1 MTVSD
6 STKHIEMKKTIGT
19 KSVAKKS
26 MNEPMAAA
34 YDPIQVEK
42 DWYNW
47 WVSQGYFTPDAKAA
61 QDVRNDK
68 KFVMCLPP
76 PNVTGHLHIGHAL
89 TMSVED
95 CMARWHR
102 MKGHHTLWVPGT
114 DHAGIATQSVV
125 EKLLYKTEGKT
136 RHDMGREAFLGRVWE
151 WKEEKG
157 SHICQQATRL
167 ASSLDWSRE
176 FFTMDSQL
184 SVAVTEAFCRFFEQG
199 KMFRDVRLVNWSSH
213 LRTALS
219 DLEVEH
225 EEVTKR
231 TLMPIPG
238 TSDKVEVGVI
248 VTFKYAVKG
257 SEDEFLAVATTRLE
271 TMLGDVAVAVHP
283 EDTRYMHLIGK
294 QLVHPFFPNR
304 DMRVVADTYVD
315 KEFGTGCVKITP
327 AHDPNDFALGKRHG
341 LEMINILSDDGCIN
355 QTSGAE
361 FAGMH
366 RFLARRKVEEKLKEL
381 GHFVEKKDNPMK
393 VPKCSRSGDI
403 IEPVLRPQ
411 WWLGCEE
418 LAAEGKRA
426 VADGR
431 MKIHPQGL
439 HEATWNHWLD
449 NVKDWCVSRQLWWG
463 HRIPA
468 YRVVKPALP
477 AGGDLANDGPWYV
490 ARTAEAARAQ
500 AAKSLNLPIDQ
511 VEVEQ
516 DSDVLDTWF
525 SSGLLP
531 MSGLGW
537 PDVSADDLK
546 AFFPST
552 MLETGW
558 DILFFWVA
566 RMVMMSIGLTG
577 QIPFSNVYLHALI
590 RDAHGRKMS
599 KSLGNVIDP
608 LEVIEGITLAEMQA
622 NLLKGNLPDAEVKKA
637 HKGLE
642 EDYPEG
648 IPQCGSDALRFALLA
663 YTLQP
668 RAVNLD
674 VKRIVG
680 YRHFCNKLWN
690 AVKFG
695 LGYFEA
701 DFVPVGIH
709 HILIGGEGK
718 RRLELEDE
726 WILSRLS
733 GCAGKVNA
741 AMEAHNFAE
750 ATNAIFS
757 FWLYDFCDYYLELVK
772 PRMRLEV
779 GHPSGV
785 VAKEVLYICLDRGL
799 RLLHPMMPF
808 VTEELYQRLPQSM
821 SKFESIC
828 VADYPENVLGWSNS
842 RVEEQM
848 ETLKVVIGAVRSQMA
863 QIGIKNN
870 ARPNAMAYFAVEDE
884 QKLVKANVHHV
895 VTLAKLESFAV
906 LLTPKPE
913 EDGRSLVQSVV
924 SDKCS
929 VFIDATGLVDFKV
942 EIEKLMKKRGLVAK
956 SLESLEKKKSMAGY
970 ETKVPADV
978 RADNQEKADS
988 LSHQL
993 REIDAAAEILKKAG
1007 GL

>member
-1 MTVSD
+1 MTVSA
-6 STKHIEMKKTIGT
+6 SAKHIEMKGTIGT
-19 KSVAKKS
+19 KSVSKKAVD
-26 MNEPMAAA
+26 EPMAAG
-34 YDPIQVEK
+34 YDPIEVEK

-47 WVSQGYFTPDAKAA
+47 WVSQGYFTPDAQKAQQA
-61 QDVRNDK
+61 KSNQ
-68 KFVMCLPP
+68 KFIMCLPP

-89 TMSVED
+89 TMSIED
-95 CMARWHR
+95 CMTRYHR
-102 MKGHHTLWVPGT
+102 MKGDHTLWIPGT

-125 EKLLYKTEGKT
+125 EKLLYKNEGKT
-136 RHDMGREAFLGRVWE
+136 RHDMGRDAFLGRVWE
-151 WKEEKG
+151 WKEDKG
-157 SHICQQATRL
+157 SHICQQATRM

-176 FFTMDSQL
+176 FFTMDSNL
-184 SVAVTEAFCRFFEQG
+184 SKAVTEAFCRFYEQG

-225 EEVTKR
+225 EEVAKR
-231 TLMPIPG
+231 TLLPIPG
-238 TSDKVEVGVI
+238 SNDKVEVGVI
-248 VTFKYAVKG
+248 CTFKYMVKG
-257 SEDEFLAVATTRLE
+257 SDSEFLAVATTRLE

-283 EDTRYMHLIGK
+283 EDSRYTHLVGAS
-294 QLVHPFFPNR
+294 LVHPFFPNR
-304 DMRVVADTYVD
+304 DIKVVADTYVD

-327 AHDPNDFALGKRHG
+327 AHDPNDFQLGRRHG
-341 LEMINILSDDGCIN
+341 LEMINILADDGTIN
-355 QTSGAE
+355 GNGAE
-361 FAGMH
+361 FSGLH
-366 RFLARRKVEEKLKEL
+366 RFLARRKVEERLKEMGL
-381 GHFVEKKDNPMK
+381 FVEKKDNPMK
-393 VPKCSRSGDI
+393 VPRCSRSGDV

-411 WWLGCEE
+411 WWLNCEE
-418 LAAEGKRA
+418 LAAEGKKA

-431 MKIHPQGL
+431 MQIHPQGL
-439 HEATWNHWLD
+439 HEATWNQWLD

-468 YRVVKPALP
+468 YRVVKPAQTSE
-477 AGGDLANDGPWYV
+477 DGPWYV
-490 ARTAEAARAQ
+490 ARSPEDAKEQ
-500 AAKSLNLPIDQ
+500 AAKALGLDVSA

-537 PDVSADDLK
+537 PDINADDLK

-577 QIPFSNVYLHALI
+577 QVPFSNVYLHALI

-608 LEVIEGITLAEMQA
+608 LEVIEGITLAQMKE
-622 NLLKGNLPDAEVKKA
+622 NLLKGNLPESEIKKA
-637 HKGLE
+637 TKALE
-642 EDYPEG
+642 EDFPEG

-695 LGYFEA
+695 IGYFEA
-701 DFVPVGIH
+701 DFKPMGIH
-709 HILIGGEGK
+709 SVLMGSGGK
-718 RRLELEDE
+718 KLAFEDE

-733 GCAGKVNA
+733 GCAAKVNA
-741 AMEAHNFAE
+741 AMDSHNFFE
-750 ATNAIFS
+750 ATNAIYS
-757 FWLYDFCDYYLELVK
+757 FWLYDFCDYYLELIK
-772 PRMRLEV
+772 PRMKLEA

-785 VAKEVLYICLDRGL
+785 VAREVLYICLDRGL

-808 VTEELYQRLPQSM
+808 VTEELYQRLPQSHT
-821 SKFESIC
+821 KAESIC
-828 VADYPENVLGWSNS
+828 IAEFPETVVGWTSA
-842 RVEEQM
+842 RIEDQM
-848 ETLKVVIGAVRSQMA
+848 EILKQVIGAFRSQLA
-863 QIGIKNN
+863 QLGVKNN
-870 ARPNAMAYFAVEDE
+870 ARPKAFVYFSTEDE
-884 QKLVKANVHHV
+884 QRLMNLTAHHV
-895 VTLAKLESFAV
+895 VTLAKLDSLEV
-906 LLTPKPE
+906 LKTGTKP
-913 EDGRSLVQSVV
+913 DGASVVVSVV

-929 VFIDATGLVDFKV
+929 VYIEAAGLVDFKV
-942 EIEKLMKKRGLVAK
+942 EVDKLIKKRGLVEK
-956 SLESLEKKKSMAGY
+956 SLQGLEKKKSMAGY
-970 ETKVPADV
+970 EEKVPADV
-978 RADNQEKADS
+978 RAETQEKEDS
-988 LSHQL
+988 LRTQL
-993 REIDAAAEILKKAG
+993 REIDSAIDTLKVAG

>member
-1 MTVSD
+1 MTS
-6 STKHIEMKKTIGT
+6 SASLEHAEMKSRIGT
-19 KSVAKKS
+19 KSVSKKS
-26 MNEPMAAA
+26 LEEPMAAA
-34 YDPIQVEK
+34 YDPIEVEK

-47 WVSQGYFTPDAKAA
+47 WVSQGYFSPDASSAVADKHG
-61 QDVRNDK
+61 K

-89 TMSVED
+89 TMSIED

-102 MKGHHTLWVPGT
+102 MRGDHTLWLPGT

-125 EKLLYKTEGKT
+125 EKLLYKKEGLT
-136 RHDMGREAFLGRVWE
+136 RHDLGREKFLARVWD
-151 WKEEKG
+151 WKEDKG

-176 FFTMDSQL
+176 FFTMDSKL
-184 SVAVTEAFCRFFEQG
+184 SKAVTEAFCRFYEQG
-199 KMFRDVRLVNWSSH
+199 KMFRDVRLVNWSSY

-219 DLEVEH
+219 DLEVEY
-225 EEVTKR
+225 EEVSKR
-231 TLMPIPG
+231 TLMAIPG
-238 TSDKVEVGVI
+238 SSTDKVEVGVI
-248 VTFKYAVKG
+248 CTFKYFVKG
-257 SEDEFLAVATTRLE
+257 SETNEYLAVATTRLE

-283 EDTRYMHLIGK
+283 EDTRYQHLIGAK
-294 QLVHPFFPNR
+294 LEHPFFANR
-304 DMRVVADTYVD
+304 EMVVVADTYVD

-327 AHDPNDFALGKRHG
+327 AHDPNDFALGKRHN
-341 LEMINILSDDGCIN
+341 LPMINILSDDGTIN
-355 QTSGAE
+355 AE
-361 FAGMH
+361 GGEMFSGMH
-366 RFLARRKVEEKLKEL
+366 RFLARRRVEEKLKEL
-381 GHFVEKKDNPMK
+381 NMFVEKKDNAMK

-411 WWLGCEE
+411 WWLDCSD
-418 LAAEGKRA
+418 LAKQGKQI

-468 YRVVKPALP
+468 YRVV
-477 AGGDLANDGPWYV
+477 LAASSDHEKQPQDGPWYV
-490 ARTAEAARAQ
+490 ARSMEEAKQLASKA
-500 AAKSLNLPIDQ
+500 LNLDD
-511 VEVEQ
+511 VEKISMEQ
-516 DSDVLDTWF
+516 DHDVLDTWF

-537 PDVSADDLK
+537 PDLNAEDLK

-566 RMVMMSIGLTG
+566 RMVMMSVGLTG
-577 QIPFSNVYLHALI
+577 QVPFSNVYLHALI

-608 LEVIEGITLAEMQA
+608 LEVIEGITLEEMKSH
-622 NLLKGNLPDAEVKKA
+622 LRSGNLPESEIKKA
-637 HKGLE
+637 TKALE
-642 EDYPEG
+642 EDFPEG

-680 YRHFCNKLWN
+680 YRHFCNKVWN

-695 LGYFEA
+695 LGSFDSGFKPE
-701 DFVPVGIH
+701 GIH
-709 HILIGGEGK
+709 AVLFSASKKLGF
-718 RRLELEDE
+718 EDE

-741 AMEAHNFAE
+741 AMEANNFFE
-750 ATNAIFS
+750 ATNAVFA
-757 FWLYDFCDYYLELVK
+757 FWLYDFCDVYLEMVK
-772 PRMRLEV
+772 PRMTT
-779 GHPSGV
+779 S
-785 VAKEVLYICLDRGL
+785 VAKEVVYICLDRGL

-808 VTEELYQRLPQSM
+808 LTEELYQRLPNSPWK
-821 SKFESIC
+821 SESI
-828 VADYPENVLGWSNS
+828 VIADFPQPVVSWSNQ
-842 RVEEQM
+842 RTEDQM
-848 ETLKVVIGAVRSQMA
+848 EIVKMVISAFRSQMA
-863 QIGIKNN
+863 HIGIKVTSNPSS
-870 ARPNAMAYFAVEDE
+870 RPKAFIAFASEE
-884 QKLVKANVHHV
+884 TLIRANSHLIVN
-895 VTLAKLESFAV
+895 LAKLDSLQIIDASSQHQRENNN
-906 LLTPKPE
+906 LL
-913 EDGRSLVQSVV
+913 VSVV

-929 VFIDATGLVDFKV
+929 VFLDAVDLVDFKQ
-942 EIEKLMKKRGLVAK
+942 EIEKMMKKKSVAEK
-956 SLESLEKKKSMAGY
+956 SLQALEKKKSVAGY
-970 ETKVPADV
+970 LDKVPEEV
-978 RADNQEKADS
+978 RVDNDLKESALITQIAELDS
-988 LSHQL
+988 AVAAL
-993 REIDAAAEILKKAG
+993 RKAG
-1007 GL
+1007 NL

>member
-1 MTVSD
+1 MKATV
-6 STKHIEMKKTIGT
+6 GT
-19 KSVAKKS
+19 KSVPKKS
-26 MNEPMAAA
+26 MDEPMAAA
-34 YDPIQVEK
+34 YDPLEVEK
-42 DWYNW
+42 DWYKW
-47 WVSQGYFTPDAKAA
+47 WVAQGYFTPDASAA
-61 QDVRNDK
+61 ANAKPNQ

-89 TMSVED
+89 TMSIED
-95 CMARWHR
+95 CMTRWHR
-102 MKGHHTLWVPGT
+102 MRGEHTLWLPGT

-125 EKLLYKTEGKT
+125 EKLLYKNEGKT

-151 WKEEKG
+151 WKEDKG
-157 SHICQQATRL
+157 SHICQQATRM

-176 FFTMDSQL
+176 FFTMDQNL
-184 SVAVTEAFCRFFEQG
+184 SVAVTEAFCRFYEQG

-219 DLEVEH
+219 DLEVDYDEI
-225 EEVTKR
+225 TKR
-231 TLMPIPG
+231 TLLPIPG
-238 TSDKVEVGVI
+238 SSDKVEVGVI
-248 VTFKYAVKG
+248 VTFKYFVQDSPSG
-257 SEDEFLAVATTRLE
+257 EFLAVATTRLE

-283 EDTRYMHLIGK
+283 EDARYAHLVGK
-294 QLVHPFFPNR
+294 KLVHPFFPDR
-304 DMRVVADTYVD
+304 DLVVVADTYVD
-315 KEFGTGCVKITP
+315 KDFGTGCVKITP

-341 LEMINILSDDGCIN
+341 LPMLNILSDDGTIN
-355 QTSGAE
+355 ADGAE
-361 FAGMH
+361 FAGLH
-366 RFLARRKVEEKLKEL
+366 RFVARRKVEERLKEL
-381 GHFVEKKDNPMK
+381 GHFVEKKDNAMK

-403 IEPVLRPQ
+403 IEPMIRPQ
-411 WWLGCEE
+411 WWLDCTA
-418 LAAEGKRA
+418 LAAEGKKA

-439 HEATWNHWLD
+439 HEATWHQWLD

-468 YRVVKPALP
+468 YRVKNVNEGTSGKKE
-477 AGGDLANDGPWYV
+477 DGPWYV
-490 ARTAEAARAQ
+490 ARSPEAARDM
-500 AAKSLNLPIDQ
+500 AAAALNVSAESL
-511 VEVEQ
+511 EMEQ

-537 PDVSADDLK
+537 PDVSAEDLK

-577 QIPFSNVYLHALI
+577 QVPFSNVYLHALI

-608 LEVIEGITLAEMQA
+608 IEIIEGITLDAMKK
-622 NLLKGNLPDAEVKKA
+622 NLLSGNLPEAEVKKA
-637 HKGLE
+637 TKGLE
-642 EDYPEG
+642 EDFPEG

-695 LGYFEA
+695 LGYFEPT
-701 DFVPVGIH
+701 FVPQGIH
-709 HILIGGEGK
+709 SILLGK
-718 RRLELEDE
+718 SGLKLELEDE

-733 GCAGKVNA
+733 PTAAKVHAG
-741 AMEAHNFAE
+741 MESHNFFE
-750 ATNAIFS
+750 AVNSIYA
-757 FWLYDFCDYYLELVK
+757 FWLYDFCDVYLELIK
-772 PRMRLEV
+772 PRMRDNA
-779 GHPSGV
+779 V

-808 VTEELYQRLPQSM
+808 VTEELYQRLPQSAT
-821 SKFESIC
+821 KAESIV
-828 VADYPENVLGWSNS
+828 VADYPQAVVGWTNA
-842 RVEEQM
+842 RVEDQM
-848 ETLKVVIGAVRSQMA
+848 ELIKSVIGGFRSHMA
-863 QIGIKNN
+863 QLGVKNN
-870 ARPNAMAYFAVEDE
+870 ARPRAFVCMPASEDDHKLLSRNAH
-884 QKLVKANVHHV
+884 LVAN
-895 VTLAKLESFAV
+895 LAKLESLEVIAQSEV
-906 LLTPKPE
+906 AALPNT
-913 EDGRSLVQSVV
+913 VVVSVV
-924 SDKCS
+924 SDRCS
-929 VFIDATGLVDFKV
+929 VYIDAAGMVDFKV
-942 EIEKLMKKRGLVAK
+942 EVDKLIKKRTLVEK
-956 SLESLEKKKSMAGY
+956 SLQGIEKKKAMAGY
-970 ETKVPADV
+970 LDKVPAEV
-978 RADNQEKADS
+978 RAENDEKETAYRV
-988 LSHQL
+988 QL
-993 REIDAAAEILKKAG
+993 KEIDAAVEMLRAAG